1 MSEAL
6 GAPQEG
12 SVPGD
17 PSADI
22 VLERP
27 VPADQSAE
35 IVPDG
40 QSGATETDVLAES
53 TEEQD
58 VWVEQGR
65 PRALTAPEA
74 EDECDESP
82 LAALRKSKTVDV
94 DQEEGQKA
102 GKMKKKVVKKK
113 KKIVSIDAKAEVEV
127 EVLEAIVAEMPEVDG
142 VVPEVIGRSLTSV
155 TVQSEPRSVIVEEM
169 PPRMPPDLPFHF
181 RLDVGALRIGTGKT
195 FPSDWWNKLSSSLEK
210 EWRYCRKDQERAWV
224 NHKEL
229 PCEIRDAAK
238 RNGKS
243 LEDVFGGIR
252 QRKEESW
259 QKICPQRGTVRT
271 YPMKVLKFETA
282 PGRKLQQED
291 LEGAKEDIWCHM
303 TYDLKDD
310 PLLKDMGHEGPTI
323 FSALMLFYISYSE
336 WDSKSAMEI
345 RVSHIDHFEFA
356 LCFPTAP
363 YPLCQLEAPEF
374 DFGRYFE
381 VDLAGGEQAL
391 ESMMSQV
398 RPLLTW
404 LFWDC
409 FDELF
414 SEEVKRTNT
423 SRAAHATGLAYKVRS
438 LVTSQTKLK
447 DRHDS
452 CFRWVILSRFAAMG
466 SAQCSDGCVCPKGEA
481 DNAQVVEGKVK
492 DFAKT
497 SSALGPTYVFEDGA
511 TYSGQWN
518 GNVRHGFGVHVEAD
532 GSRYEGQW
540 ADDKA
545 HGTGR
550 LEHSDGATYDG
561 NWRSSMKHGQGTYA
575 HSDGSTYTGDW
586 LNDLQSGN
594 GNEEWSDGAS
604 YSGQYLAGR
613 KNGKGKYTWPNGSYF
628 EGDFVDNDIHGYGTY
643 VWTDGC
649 VYEGQWAKQE
659 MDGEGVFQYPDGR
672 KYEGSYVK
680 NQKHGH
686 GKLSYP
692 DGRIFEGNFAEGEM
706 HGYGELK
713 QCQERPE
720 ALASLLS
727 LVRAQA
733 FKFPFR
739 GRVSKED
746 ARNYRLDICNKE
758 ESNGPNEPWEPLKSN
773 DELDLLAAVELAAQ
787 NAIKDYVHAL
797 EEEGGLLPRQWT
809 MEAPLKLRSAG
820 KKLVEKVAPVQLIEK
835 DGTEKLQMK
844 ELALIECVG
853 AIQLDRRPRPKETEY
868 RQVTAEVSE
877 ANEVLED
884 AQGMPSV
891 ADAEEAEEE
900 EKGLEYEQK
909 AMVLTADLSGWPGE
923 DGELVVGDFNLN
935 DQHSIRD
942 ALTAVEH
949 MENLMWDEDTMRP
962 CLKEKLSRLAFGLRA
977 LQRASMKLQLRSVG
991 LAVLETQR
999 EVAATSASDVF
1010 LERVYQRLS
1019 GRPKKVAEGPGKI
1032 QKAERAVASSRKDPN
1047 FKVATAY
1054 NMAVRKLRRRVLPN
1068 KADDEFLG
1076 GFVRKQFDQ
1085 EGPLQRYW
1093 VETYQMPYA
1102 YRPFFQPPSP
1112 HIDPAALLSS
1122 AERKYLVKSFI
1133 TDPLSETLGP
1143 GGTVDPRHGGANMD
1157 PRQLLTDGII
1167 NEGLLH
1173 LHSQMSAI
1181 HLTNGFV
1188 YPWRFRGWRHYYLVS
1203 WCRCDTELVRHHFGP
1218 KIGSYF
1224 EFVETYITFLFIAS
1238 VLGIVAEISGPPNGP
1253 GKHGFWKFVQP
1264 IFGVCMSMWGTFF
1277 CIFWRRRCAWLSHI
1291 WGNGWIEDGEEMRG
1305 AGSLQSGSSQVRPE
1319 FALQWRQS
1327 FEQAKPARQEETL
1340 KMLKTLLR
1348 APNTQHFDDRALT
1361 CDIMRFDE
1369 ACYLSD
1375 FVQLYRFVLSYLA
1388 SGCFILLASGAT
1400 YGALAANQLLGLNGK
1415 TAGYAVTGLTTSVL
1429 VPVLNVIHYQVV
1441 IKTNNY
1447 QLFRED
1453 SEREKDFF
1461 DRLFVFNL
1469 FNTYNSLI
1477 WIAFVERNMEQVRV
1491 QVFFLLLS
1499 SIFIN
1504 NMLEFYWSHAVK
1516 QLKKMGHGN
1525 TNSIRQMLRYI
1536 LVGEIEDIVINPMDP
1551 IKTALEHVTDE
1562 MTRDAAF
1569 ELVDEAIELVIQY
1582 GLIMMFTVAFPLA
1595 PVLALVNVHI
1605 EKRLDAYKLVKLMQ
1619 SPEPRMVVGMG
1630 RAFNAFVVVTGLGL
1644 VVSGLLLYFAQY
1656 PGDTCETCTMFGNCG
1671 ACAGTSV
1678 ELILPEFSTEER
1690 LFLLG
1695 AGEHAMLILMYACF
1709 TSASVGKDI
1718 IHEQYRQ
1725 RFYENRLE
1733 SMESGKDSHH
1743 RRRSTY
1749 YG

>member
-40 QSGATETDVLAES
+40 QSGATETEVLAES

-243 LEDVFGGIR
+243 LEDVCGGIR

-282 PGRKLQQED
+282 PGRKLKQED

-447 DRHDS
+447 
-452 CFRWVILSRFAAMG
+452 
-466 SAQCSDGCVCPKGEA
+466 
-481 DNAQVVEGKVK
+481 
-492 DFAKT
+492 
-497 SSALGPTYVFEDGA
+497 
-511 TYSGQWN
+511 
-518 GNVRHGFGVHVEAD
+518 
-532 GSRYEGQW
+532 
-540 ADDKA
+540 
-545 HGTGR
+545 
-550 LEHSDGATYDG
+550 
-561 NWRSSMKHGQGTYA
+561 
-575 HSDGSTYTGDW
+575 
-586 LNDLQSGN
+586 
-594 GNEEWSDGAS
+594 
-604 YSGQYLAGR
+604 
-613 KNGKGKYTWPNGSYF
+613 
-628 EGDFVDNDIHGYGTY
+628 
-643 VWTDGC
+643 
-649 VYEGQWAKQE
+649 
-659 MDGEGVFQYPDGR
+659 
-672 KYEGSYVK
+672 
-680 NQKHGH
+680 
-686 GKLSYP
+686 
-692 DGRIFEGNFAEGEM
+692 
-706 HGYGELK
+706 ELK

-1019 GRPKKVAEGPGKI
+1019 GRPKKTEPPATGPLQRVLLLSAPEKVLRRRAE
-1032 QKAERAVASSRKDPN
+1032 
-1047 FKVATAY
+1047 
-1054 NMAVRKLRRRVLPN
+1054 VRKLRRRVLPN